1 MNVYSVS
8 LDVDHYQSLELVDL
22 DSDWEAM
29 YKFDGNSIEE
39 WQPLKVTVFFDDEL
53 ETQLPP
59 GDFPSLFA
67 DVPALSQRAVQV
79 LGPLIEGNG
88 QLLPLQCAEG
98 EYFILNVT
106 KVVDAIDERQSE
118 IVRFP
123 DGKKVLDIKR
133 FVFVPA
139 KLQNVDIFKLPQ
151 QPLGQVFVTD
161 GFVKAVRDAALVGI
175 NFEWLWSSEQQ
186 TSTTLQFSKKVQ

>member
-1 MNVYSVS
+1 MNVYSLS

-39 WQPLKVTVFFDDEL
+39 WQPLRAKVFFDDEL

-67 DVPALSQRAVQV
+67 DEPALSQRAVQV
-79 LGPLIEGNG
+79 LRPLIEGNG
-88 QLLPLQCAEG
+88 QLLPLQCTGG

-106 KVVDAIDERQSE
+106 NVVDALDERQSE

-123 DGKKVLDIKR
+123 DGKRVLDIKR

-151 QPLGQVFVTD
+151 QPLGRVFVTD
-161 GFVKAVRDAALVGI
+161 GFVKTVRDAGLVGI

-186 TSTTLQFSKKVQ
+186 TSSTLQVSKKVQ

>member
-8 LDVDHYQSLELVDL
+8 LDVDHYQSLELVNL

-29 YKFDGNSIEE
+29 YEFDGTPIKS
-39 WQPLKVTVFFDDEL
+39 WQPLKVEAFFDEEL
-53 ETQLPP
+53 KAQLPA

-67 DVPALSQRAVQV
+67 DIPALSQRAVEV
-79 LGPLIEGNG
+79 LQPLIAGDAE
-88 QLLPLQCAEG
+88 LLPLECSECQ
-98 EYFILNVT
+98 YSILNVT
-106 KVVDAIDERQSE
+106 NVVDALDEAESE

-139 KLQNVDIFKLPQ
+139 KLHNESIFKLPQ
-151 QPLGQVFVTD
+151 LLLGQIFVTD
-161 GFVKAVRDAALVGI
+161 RFVNAVRAAGLVGV
-175 NFEWLWSSEQQ
+175 NFIWLWSSEQQ
-186 TSTTLQFSKKVQ
+186 ASAQPQTSQRVQ

>member
-29 YKFDGNSIEE
+29 YDFNGTPIKK
-39 WQPLKVTVFFDDEL
+39 WKPLKVEIAFDEEL
-53 ETQLPP
+53 KTQLPP

-67 DVPALSQRAVQV
+67 DVPVLSPAAVQV
-79 LGPLIEGNG
+79 LQPLIEGNG

-106 KVVDAIDERQSE
+106 NVVDALDETKSE

-123 DGKKVLDIKR
+123 DGKKILDIKQ
-133 FVFVPA
+133 FVFLSA
-139 KLQNVDIFKLPQ
+139 KLQNVNIFKLPQ

-161 GFVKAVRDAALVGI
+161 GFVKAVRDSGLVGV
-175 NFEWLWSSEQQ
+175 NFVWLWSSEQL
-186 TSTTLQFSKKVQ
+186 TSTPVDTSLKVQ

>member
-29 YKFDGNSIEE
+29 YKFDGNPIEE
-39 WQPLKVTVFFDDEL
+39 RQPLRVTVFFDDEL
-53 ETQLPP
+53 EKQLPP

-67 DVPALSQRAVQV
+67 GVPALSQRAVQV
-79 LGPLIEGNG
+79 LRPLIEDDG
-88 QLLPLQCAEG
+88 QLLPLQCAGG
-98 EYFILNVT
+98 EYFILNLT
-106 KVVDAIDERQSE
+106 NFVDALDERQSE

-133 FVFVPA
+133 FGFVPA

-151 QPLGQVFVTD
+151 LPLGQVFVTD
-161 GFVKAVRDAALVGI
+161 GFVKTVRDEGLVGI
-175 NFEWLWSSEQQ
+175 DFAWLWSSEQQ
-186 TSTTLQFSKKVQ
+186 VSTTAQT